1 MPPSPAPRECIMY
14 LIRHGATANNVAD
27 PPLLQGLGSDP
38 ELSHEGC
45 DQAARTAKFLSQQPI
60 RAVYCSP
67 MSRAKQTARA
77 IAAPHGLTPEL
88 VESIIEIDVGAWEMR
103 SWQEISQSEPEEYSR
118 FIENPAIYGYREGEN
133 LNQVH
138 ARVKPAMERI
148 MQSHL
153 GEVIVVVAHN
163 VVNRVLLAD
172 LLGLPI
178 ALARGISQDNC
189 GINVVR
195 HVEGAM
201 KLKSTNS
208 IFHL

>member
-1 MPPSPAPRECIMY
+1 MY

-38 ELSHEGC
+38 ELSREGEE
-45 DQAARTAKFLSQQPI
+45 QAGRTASFLSQLPI
-60 RAVYCSP
+60 NAVYCSP
-67 MSRAKQTARA
+67 MARAKQTAYA
-77 IAAPHGLTPEL
+77 IAMPHGLQPQL
-88 VESIIEIDVGAWEMR
+88 VEAIIEIDVGAWEMR
-103 SWQEISQSEPEEYSR
+103 SWKEISQNEPEEYSL
-118 FIENPAIYGYREGEN
+118 FMENPAIHGYRDGEN

-138 ARVKPAMERI
+138 ARVKPAMEQL

-195 HVEGAM
+195 HVEGSM

>member
-1 MPPSPAPRECIMY
+1 MPPSPAPHECIMY

-27 PPLLQGLGSDP
+27 PPLLQGLSSDP
-38 ELSHEGC
+38 ELSPEGRG
-45 DQAARTAKFLSQQPI
+45 QVERTADFLSHQPI
-60 RAVYCSP
+60 RSVYCSP
-67 MSRAKQTARA
+67 MLRAKQTAGA
-77 IAAPHGLTPEL
+77 IAVPHGLAPQIIEP
-88 VESIIEIDVGAWEMR
+88 IIEIDVGAWEMR
-103 SWQEISQSEPEEYSR
+103 SWKEISQSEPEAYAQ
-118 FIENPAIYGYREGEN
+118 FMENPAVHGYRDGEN

-138 ARVKPAMERI
+138 ARVKPAIEQL
-148 MQSHL
+148 MQRHL

-172 LLGLPI
+172 LLRLPI

-195 HVEGAM
+195 HVDGSM

-208 IFHL
+208 IFHP